1 MEKKQYYSI
10 RKHKKG
16 AVSVLLFTALFAV
29 AGAGDSSEVKAA
41 DANPVATA
49 VKEIAVDKAKEVA
62 TDYAKDKLGIVE
74 KEEKPDSEKSI
85 LEKVGEANIEG
96 LKESG
101 NKIKDR
107 LIDKQKNNEL
117 NKENVVKDLKN
128 APGGVLVGGIKA
140 TTGVLINA
148 GADKLKESVNT
159 GGVNGDVLTKTAI
172 DVSNKFVGGTIDE
185 SLGKI
190 QDKSLDKGL
199 KKAFSEKKKILKK
212 SASSNL
218 TEVGD
223 NTVEALIENYTDA
236 FKDGAIE
243 ALSKLDPL
251 KGDSERKIIWSEE
264 EINKNKYYRDYFKG
278 LDENKKTLDKIVEKA
293 EESSAVSGLTGPA
306 LNAYADITTSLAKS
320 AIVAIDQGFNY
331 MFDMV
336 NKSRIEAQNNNRDSI
351 TTEENKS
358 KLEIENEKVFSKK
371 PIKAWVHGSKEGLL
385 FEIEKELGDFKEAQV
400 NGVPLDSSNYNI
412 SKGSTIVNLKPE
424 YLDKL
429 HEGRYTLGAIFKKNG
444 GDDYVTT
451 TFDIKRKDDTNKISE
466 KDGIYIVQDLKDLT
480 ENNKTDITDTEVKNE
495 VSLVIDTSLSMN
507 GILDQV
513 KEMAKKTV
521 ESILKNSNTKINLV
535 GFSGGAGIVVEST
548 NNKQKLF
555 EGIDNLI
562 PFIGTNFYSA
572 LETADQSF
580 ITNAPNKSIIFMT
593 DGIPVGGKEEEDDKL
608 FTEKEYG
615 ELARYANAAVH
626 LKESFKGKYDIYPIG
641 FLNFGE
647 DAKKDEEFAKRLLE
661 KLATKKVYTSDNIDD
676 LEKIFEKVSKDVI
689 KKFDFELGHKLVA
702 KTPEKLVYKLTETV
716 LNPNESDLTKIQTEL
731 KIFNQGKVIAPTS
744 VQTIDVISKQG
755 RAVLEWLIELNRKDF
770 KETDKL
776 NFEVITSTSE
786 KLKAAKKAYFN
797 IDNKVTKYEVDRS
810 KIEEIIKDEIE
821 KGKVNVKEILLK
833 ELENEAKSEPTESKK
848 GESLIQPENPKYEIP
863 TDKNIEE
870 PKVGTTAKENTHKE
884 NLPSRENTV
893 TFKSNE
899 KENVKAPVLLD
910 SKENIVIAK
919 ETKTLPNTGT
929 SSQSTA
935 IIGLISAAVAL
946 RLRKKVE

>member
-29 AGAGDSSEVKAA
+29 AGVDGDNIIQAGDISAKIETKEENSSVLNKK
-41 DANPVATA
+41 N
-49 VKEIAVDKAKEVA
+49 VKEKYEKALNNRVY
-62 TDYAKDKLGIVE
+62 T
-74 KEEKPDSEKSI
+74 
-85 LEKVGEANIEG
+85 
-96 LKESG
+96 ESG
-101 NKIKDR
+101 NI
-107 LIDKQKNNEL
+107 
-117 NKENVVKDLKN
+117 LKN
-128 APGGVLVGGIKA
+128 IKERENTVAKNGSISARSIIGGAVVTASAEIIKEATRSDSDTAVESFVKA
-140 TTGVLINA
+140 TLVDTGRDAVNNVISGTNANLITNIPANAITNSTNVLKNEVWKQF
-148 GADKLKESVNT
+148 DKIGNV
-159 GGVNGDVLTKTAI
+159 
-172 DVSNKFVGGTIDE
+172 
-185 SLGKI
+185 
-190 QDKSLDKGL
+190 
-199 KKAFSEKKKILKK
+199 
-212 SASSNL
+212 
-218 TEVGD
+218 
-223 NTVEALIENYTDA
+223 
-236 FKDGAIE
+236 DG
-243 ALSKLDPL
+243 
-251 KGDSERKIIWSEE
+251 RKIILTEK
-264 EINKNKYYRDYFKG
+264 EINKIPEYKKQFEGLDALRNGINSSIDHAKG
-278 LDENKKTLDKIVEKA
+278 LGAINPVTA
-293 EESSAVSGLTGPA
+293 SAQK
-306 LNAYADITTSLAKS
+306 AYADINVSLGKT
-320 AIVAIDQGFNY
+320 AITAIDRGFDY
-331 MFDMV
+331 MFDLI
-336 NKSRIEAQNNNRDSI
+336 NKSRIEAQNNNRDLI
-351 TTEENKS
+351 TDDQEKSELEKEND
-358 KLEIENEKVFSKK
+358 KVFSKK
-371 PIKAWVHGSKEGLL
+371 PIKAWEHGSKEGLV

-400 NGVPLDSSNYNI
+400 NGVPLDSSNYNL

-444 GDDYVTT
+444 EDDYVTT
-451 TFDIKRKDDTNKISE
+451 TFDIKRKGDTNKISE

-480 ENNKTDITDTEVKNE
+480 ENNKTDITDTKVKNE
-495 VSLVIDTSLSMN
+495 VSLVIDTSLSMIN
-507 GILDQV
+507 VLDQV

-535 GFSGGAGIVVEST
+535 AFSGGAGLVVEST
-548 NNKQKLF
+548 NDKQKLF
-555 EGIDNLI
+555 EGIDSLI
-562 PFIGTNFYSA
+562 PFIGTNFYDA
-572 LETADQSF
+572 LEKANESF

-593 DGIPVGGKEEEDDKL
+593 DGIPVGGKEEDDDKL
-608 FTEKEYG
+608 FSEKEYG
-615 ELARYANAAVH
+615 ESAKLANAAVH

-641 FLNFGE
+641 FLNFAE
-647 DAKKDEEFAKRLLE
+647 EAKKDKEFAKRLLE
-661 KLATKKVYTSDNIDD
+661 KLATKKVYTSDKIDE
-676 LEKIFEKVSKDVI
+676 LEKVFENVAKDII

-731 KIFNQGKVIAPTS
+731 KLLNQGKVIAPTS

-755 RAVLEWLIELNRKDF
+755 RAVFEWLIELNRKDF

-833 ELENEAKSEPTESKK
+833 ELENEAKSEPSESKK
-848 GESLIQPENPKYEIP
+848 GEPLIQPENPKYEIP

-870 PKVGTTAKENTHKE
+870 PKVGTIAKENTHKE
-884 NLPSRENTV
+884 NLPPKENTV

-910 SKENIVIAK
+910 SKENKVIAK

-929 SSQSTA
+929 SSQSTT

-946 RLRKKVE
+946 RLRKKAE

>member
-29 AGAGDSSEVKAA
+29 VGAGSEASAA
-41 DANPVATA
+41 DSNTSAADISGGATNPHVSHKEKEDEQPLISDKTKKIVTDKTYNESGKLLKNLNNNNLTVGKLGASAKSIGTGSLITVATEA
-49 VKEIAVDKAKEVA
+49 VKEKIISDSDSSSEKFVKGVAVDLERDMAIKAITEGKKINKDMVIANVINNSSKVLKDEVW
-62 TDYAKDKLGIVE
+62 KHFDKIGNVEGRKIFLTE
-74 KEEKPDSEKSI
+74 KEI
-85 LEKVGEANIEG
+85 NNIPKYKKQFEG
-96 LKESG
+96 LDILRNEINSG
-101 NKIKDR
+101 LEI
-107 LIDKQKNNEL
+107 
-117 NKENVVKDLKN
+117 
-128 APGGVLVGGIKA
+128 G
-140 TTGVLINA
+140 
-148 GADKLKESVNT
+148 
-159 GGVNGDVLTKTAI
+159 
-172 DVSNKFVGGTIDE
+172 
-185 SLGKI
+185 
-190 QDKSLDKGL
+190 KGL
-199 KKAFSEKKKILKK
+199 
-212 SASSNL
+212 
-218 TEVGD
+218 
-223 NTVEALIENYTDA
+223 
-236 FKDGAIE
+236 GAINPVT
-243 ALSKLDPL
+243 A
-251 KGDSERKIIWSEE
+251 
-264 EINKNKYYRDYFKG
+264 
-278 LDENKKTLDKIVEKA
+278 
-293 EESSAVSGLTGPA
+293 SAQK
-306 LNAYADITTSLAKS
+306 AYADINVSLGKT
-320 AIVAIDQGFNY
+320 AITAIDRGFDY
-331 MFDMV
+331 MFDLI
-336 NKSRIEAQNNNRDSI
+336 NKSRIEAQNNNRDLI
-351 TTEENKS
+351 TDDQEKSELEKEND
-358 KLEIENEKVFSKK
+358 KVFSKK
-371 PIKAWVHGSKEGLL
+371 PIKAWEHGSKEGLV

-400 NGVPLDSSNYNI
+400 NGVPLDSSNYNL

-444 GDDYVTT
+444 EDDYVTT
-451 TFDIKRKDDTNKISE
+451 TFDIKRKGDTNKISE

-495 VSLVIDTSLSMN
+495 VSLVIDTSLSMIN
-507 GILDQV
+507 VLDQV

-535 GFSGGAGIVVEST
+535 GFSAGAGLVVEST
-548 NNKQKLF
+548 NDKQKLF
-555 EGIDNLI
+555 EGIDSLI

-572 LETADQSF
+572 LEVANESF

-593 DGIPVGGKEEEDDKL
+593 DGIPGDGKEEDDDNL
-608 FTEKEYG
+608 FNEKEHG
-615 ELARYANAAVH
+615 ESARFANAAVH

-641 FLNFGE
+641 FINFPE
-647 DAKKDEEFAKRLLE
+647 EHNKEKEFAKRLLE
-661 KLATKKVYTSDNIDD
+661 KLATKKVYMPDN
-676 LEKIFEKVSKDVI
+676 LEELSKVFENVAKDVV

-731 KIFNQGKVIAPTS
+731 KLLNQGKVIAPTS
-744 VQTIDVISKQG
+744 IQTIDVISKQG
-755 RAVLEWLIELNRKDF
+755 KAVFEWLIELNRKDF

-848 GESLIQPENPKYEIP
+848 GEPLIQPENPKYEIP

-870 PKVGTTAKENTHKE
+870 PKVGTIAKENTHKE
-884 NLPSRENTV
+884 NLPP
-893 TFKSNE
+893 
-899 KENVKAPVLLD
+899 KENK
-910 SKENIVIAK
+910 VIAK

-929 SSQSTA
+929 SSQSTT

-946 RLRKKVE
+946 RLRKKAE